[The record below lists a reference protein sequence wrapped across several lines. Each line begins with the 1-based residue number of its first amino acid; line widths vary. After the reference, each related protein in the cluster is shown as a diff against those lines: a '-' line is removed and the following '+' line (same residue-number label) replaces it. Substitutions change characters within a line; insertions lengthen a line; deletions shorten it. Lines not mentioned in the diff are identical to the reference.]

1 MNSTFLYVFFQA
13 CYARI
18 LDYKRKFVEA
28 AQRYNEL
35 SLKSVVSNEERLK
48 ALDNALICA
57 ILAPAG
63 PHRSRMLG
71 TLFKDERSQQS
82 NAYSMLNKMYLDR
95 IISPHDT
102 KQFESLLAEHQKA
115 TTPDG

>member
-1 MNSTFLYVFFQA
+1 MKNYKFYIEYEFSFFVSPENVFFRQA

-35 SLKSVVSNEERLK
+35 SLKSIVSGEERMK

-57 ILAPAG
+57 ILASAG

-71 TLFKDERSQQS
+71 TLFKDERSQRS
-82 NAYSMLNKMYLDR
+82 PAYSMLNKMY
-95 IISPHDT
+95 T
-102 KQFESLLAEHQKA
+102 
-115 TTPDG
+115 

>member
-1 MNSTFLYVFFQA
+1 MFFFLQA

-35 SLKSVVSNEERLK
+35 SLKSIVSGEERMR

-71 TLFKDERSQQS
+71 TLFKDERSQRS
-82 NAYSMLNKMYLDR
+82 PAYSMLNKIYKSKYFLSPTYITFSR
-95 IISPHDT
+95 I
-102 KQFESLLAEHQKA
+102 F
-115 TTPDG
+115 

>member
-1 MNSTFLYVFFQA
+1 A

-35 SLKSVVSNEERLK
+35 SLKSIVSSEERMR
-48 ALDNALICA
+48 ALNNALICA

-82 NAYSMLNKMYLDR
+82 QAYSMLNKMYWQYLER
-95 IISPHDT
+95 IISPHDA
-102 KQFESLLAEHQKA
+102 KQFESLLAAHQKA
-115 TTPDG
+115 TTVDGKITFF

>member
-1 MNSTFLYVFFQA
+1 MIIKIKIIFVLDFQA

-35 SLKSVVSNEERLK
+35 SLKSIISDGERTK
-48 ALDNALICA
+48 ALNNALICA

-63 PHRSRMLG
+63 PHRSRILG
-71 TLFKDERSQQS
+71 TLFKDERSERS
-82 NAYSMLNKMYLDR
+82 PAYSMLNKMY
-95 IISPHDT
+95 
-102 KQFESLLAEHQKA
+102 K
-115 TTPDG
+115 

>member
-1 MNSTFLYVFFQA
+1 MIQFFLFKEINFFLQA

-35 SLKSVVSNEERLK
+35 SLKSIVSGEERMK

-71 TLFKDERSQQS
+71 TLFKDERSQRSQ
-82 NAYSMLNKMYLDR
+82 AYSMLNKMY
-95 IISPHDT
+95 
-102 KQFESLLAEHQKA
+102 KQHIYIYK
-115 TTPDG
+115 

>member
-1 MNSTFLYVFFQA
+1 MFFFLQA

-35 SLKSVVSNEERLK
+35 SLKSIVSGEERMR

-71 TLFKDERSQQS
+71 TLFKDERSQRS
-82 NAYSMLNKMYLDR
+82 PAYSMLNKMYKSKYFSSPTYITFSR
-95 IISPHDT
+95 I
-102 KQFESLLAEHQKA
+102 F
-115 TTPDG
+115 

>member
-1 MNSTFLYVFFQA
+1 M
-13 CYARI
+13 
-18 LDYKRKFVEA
+18 
-28 AQRYNEL
+28 
-35 SLKSVVSNEERLK
+35 K

-71 TLFKDERSQQS
+71 TLFKDERSQRS
-82 NAYSMLNKMYLDR
+82 PAYSMLNKMYQQIVSSLIDETFFECCFRYLDR

-115 TTPDG
+115 TTADGKIRLIGLKRMFWTMFCRLYDFTTSGN